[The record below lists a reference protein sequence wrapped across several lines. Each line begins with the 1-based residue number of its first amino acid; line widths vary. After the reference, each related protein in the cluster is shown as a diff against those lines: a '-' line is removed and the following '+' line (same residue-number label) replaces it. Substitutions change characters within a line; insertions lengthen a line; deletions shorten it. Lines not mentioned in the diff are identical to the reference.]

1 LVVRIVGRSARFVLC
16 RSGGLAQGNWAESQR
31 KSGLEDS
38 AYKVIPALGTGDVP
52 NARPDTRKITRS
64 NQCRYMCNRSSIDS
78 CLIYVWASSD
88 SPAPLLALVAVT
100 LVAHTVVRFLPVRCS
115 ISGCRGLMVKKRTRI
130 SGDKARLI
138 YRCSICGSAYATRV
152 FYPTPSGNYDPD
164 RWG

>member
-1 LVVRIVGRSARFVLC
+1 MHAQTHAKLLGAINVATCVIGVPLT
-16 RSGGLAQGNWAESQR
+16 LA
-31 KSGLEDS
+31 
-38 AYKVIPALGTGDVP
+38 
-52 NARPDTRKITRS
+52 
-64 NQCRYMCNRSSIDS
+64 
-78 CLIYVWASSD
+78 LIYVWASSD

-152 FYPTPSGNYDPD
+152 FYPAPSGNYDPD